1 MSDSLPQ
8 GTAAHAVPEVERQ
21 DSPNDGHGPRPAL
34 HPAPMASQSQM
45 AANVKVLEQ
54 ATISSS
60 TDPMSHSL
68 KDHISAVVTSDVAF
82 IDSSGLER
90 RLQQL
95 TVCVVRD
102 KDTAKE
108 NIYAYIAEWAAK
120 EDRNARVVR
129 SRMASPMRSR
139 TPRADKAAADKAAA
153 DKAAADKATADKA
166 ATDKAAEAPAVEK
179 PVENKAAADKAAP
192 DKAVDDKAAADKA
205 DADKA
210 AADKPTADK
219 AAADKAA
226 ADKAAADKAP
236 TDKAAADKA
245 AAEAIAKKTA
255 EAEAMTISRQRR
267 EELRQYRAGSAT
279 FNKEET
285 LEVYR
290 ARIADAIAIIRRQL
304 TSPPSA
310 EDVVSR
316 SALPTDAPSRDPHHP
331 LFGDLDKAYAV
342 PIVSWLHSLPALAT
356 ALLSLPHALRYT
368 PALIQSLVGDCAD
381 VLDNLEKELRGPK
394 NTGGPIRYTD
404 TTRRH
409 LDEAIKELR
418 KLRVDPLVV
427 AEECVA
433 VALYTLE
440 LLTDKKV
447 HPPELH
453 VEKGV
458 VVNDK
463 TVHGWNAS
471 LYGVMNWVSRVFR
484 DVTIMGKLS
493 EAAQT
498 AVGTTIN
505 LFSPLLAR
513 IDVFLCRMPIDRRTL
528 FRGIRAPINLG
539 AYAPGM
545 LMFWSALSSTS
556 RDYKV
561 AHEFGNTL
569 FVVHVHNAST
579 IDFLTYF
586 PEEEECLL
594 PSFTWMKAMGAM
606 SPTLLRMLG
615 STCVYITVQA
625 VGDSPTT
632 GQIIER
638 LQHRKTHTEHLFADF
653 MKGYVEA
660 RLYPSPPPIPSD
672 AQTLPMF
679 RYAEDV
685 LLSEAGSHFLLLGP
699 GGTGKTS
706 AALALYCHLVAS
718 AKVTTGTQ
726 LPVIPVFVPLPG
738 IQRLESDASLLD
750 EALRTALGVE
760 TDDMDALLAQ
770 TCVVVIFD
778 SLDECNVGVQTL
790 FPLLDKTS
798 YCRRARVVVSS
809 RPEAV
814 AGQYGR
820 ALSHTQPCAIQYVQ
834 PFTVDDVSTYVT
846 NVLNKSL
853 GASEAVKRLHD
864 LGVRGEL
871 LTTPVTLRMGVE
883 ILQHELDPLRTPLC
897 VITASCQQHMVVI
910 TATDNTRVA
919 LYQKYLLS
927 RLSVRGKRVMDT
939 EALLGSELAA
949 EFFHGLWDVSITM
962 LSTGQWSMPLDQ
974 VTSRMSKVP
983 GINGVRDL
991 FRHIPMRVESLD
1003 DPTADFSFFHKTI
1016 VEFLC
1021 VQAFW
1026 CGDTA
1031 QHIRDVSMPNAKHL
1045 KAMPFSKREPNV
1057 LSLFNECAM
1066 SHFQRRML
1074 VCGGSI
1080 LRTLHST
1087 RGKNRKDEGAA
1098 KVIASNA
1105 LALLCISQY
1114 PLQGTDLR
1122 DFHIENALLYEANF
1136 EGADVRGS
1144 HFVDCDMN
1152 RASFSYADVDTTKF
1166 QGCTFG
1172 SLTGPPLKGHSEV
1185 VTSVA
1190 FSVDSKYIVSGS
1202 EDCTVRL
1209 WDAVTGVEVK
1219 KMEGHS
1225 SGVASVAFS
1234 VDSKYIVSG
1243 SVDRTVRLWD
1253 AVTGAEVKKMEG
1265 HSNGV
1270 TSVAFSVD
1278 SKYIVSGSSDSTVR
1292 LWDAVTGFH
1301 RVYAFTGIDC
1311 DSAAAHIE
1319 TPTVHSCPG
1328 PQPFVCP
1335 ELFVF
1340 ESEGRLVVRPVVP
1353 KCTIIGRAP
1362 FVAPFCGTRGTLDP
1376 TCSGDRVLRYLFSSA

>member
-1 MSDSLPQ
+1 MCYKSISVEKLKQKNNKRTTEQCPTLSPKGPLTRCPRRSDKTQPCPIPIPLPPSAVTMSKSRKKAKEKARPACPDNVAGAVRMFRLYSAVMAAASAWDGATTIRKDASFVLRSLRSLMGKTVETVPDGPMSVRYATSASPCTVCGIAAESMAESVRNALVGLQ
-8 GTAAHAVPEVERQ
+8 INMSVLTAAPSLLAAHTEELSAAMDDLSTLFVDGK
-21 DSPNDGHGPRPAL
+21 DSHK
-34 HPAPMASQSQM
+34 
-45 AANVKVLEQ
+45 AA
-54 ATISSS
+54 
-60 TDPMSHSL
+60 
-68 KDHISAVVTSDVAF
+68 
-82 IDSSGLER
+82 
-90 RLQQL
+90 
-95 TVCVVRD
+95 
-102 KDTAKE
+102 
-108 NIYAYIAEWAAK
+108 
-120 EDRNARVVR
+120 
-129 SRMASPMRSR
+129 
-139 TPRADKAAADKAAA
+139 ADEAAADKAAA
-153 DKAAADKATADKA
+153 DKAA
-166 ATDKAAEAPAVEK
+166 EAHAVEK
-179 PVENKAAADKAAP
+179 PVEDKAAADKAAP
-192 DKAVDDKAAADKA
+192 DKAVDDKAAKA
-205 DADKA
+205 GADKA
-210 AADKPTADK
+210 AANE
-219 AAADKAA
+219 AAA
-226 ADKAAADKAP
+226 
-236 TDKAAADKA
+236 DKAAADKA

-279 FNKEET
+279 FSKEET

-356 ALLSLPHALRYT
+356 ALLPLPHALRYT

-394 NTGGPIRYTD
+394 NTGGPITYTD

-409 LDEAIKELR
+409 LDKAVKELR

-834 PFTVDDVSTYVT
+834 PFTVDDVSMYVT
-846 NVLNKSL
+846 NVLDKSL

-897 VITASCQQHMVVI
+897 VITASCQQHMVLI

-939 EALLGSELAA
+939 EALLGSEFAA
-949 EFFHGLWDVSITM
+949 AFFHGLWDVSITM

-1074 VCGGSI
+1074 VCSGSI

-1202 EDCTVRL
+1202 
-1209 WDAVTGVEVK
+1209 W
-1219 KMEGHS
+1219 
-1225 SGVASVAFS
+1225 
-1234 VDSKYIVSG
+1234 
-1243 SVDRTVRLWD
+1243 DRTVRLWD

-1265 HSNGV
+1265 HSDRV

-1278 SKYIVSGSSDSTVR
+1278 SKYIVSGSFDSTVR
-1292 LWDAVTGFH
+1292 LWDA
-1301 RVYAFTGIDC
+1301 FTEIDC

-1319 TPTVHSCPG
+1319 TPTVLSCPG
-1328 PQPFVCP
+1328 PQPFVCL

-1340 ESEGRLVVRPVVP
+1340 ESEGRLLVRPVVP
-1353 KCTIIGRAP
+1353 KCTIIGRAS